1 MTEDMEM
8 LGQAIDTVDNLA
20 HALMLGMPAQFHV
33 DQLKVAL
40 PEVVARLKKGFTAV
54 TGENPW
60 ETSPNA

>member
-1 MTEDMEM
+1 MADANEK

-20 HALMLGMPAQFHV
+20 HALLLGMSAQFHV

-40 PEVVARLKKGFTAV
+40 PEVVELLKKGFVAV

-60 ETSPNA
+60 ER